1 MQAITALLII
11 TLFKILVIRQT
22 IIYHKPDFADE
33 NTRDLRS
40 FLPLTKLDLLFFCS
54 LFFAV
59 PFFWGALKRKR
70 SLYLFKPNGS

>member
-1 MQAITALLII
+1 MQAITALLD
-11 TLFKILVIRQT
+11 LFKIQVIRQT

-59 PFFWGALKRKR
+59 PFFWGALKRKKITVP
-70 SLYLFKPNGS
+70 L

>member
-1 MQAITALLII
+1 MQAITALLD
-11 TLFKILVIRQT
+11 LFKILVIRQT